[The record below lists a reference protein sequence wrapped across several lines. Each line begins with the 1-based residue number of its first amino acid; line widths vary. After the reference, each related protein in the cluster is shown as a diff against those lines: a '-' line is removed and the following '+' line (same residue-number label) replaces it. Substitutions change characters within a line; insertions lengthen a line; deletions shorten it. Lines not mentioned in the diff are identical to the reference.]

1 MSHLMR
7 SKFDADQHLKI
18 DWHFRM
24 YSGCCCCEIRSTH
37 DQLIY
42 CFAQSQDQIRLR
54 QNYQYP
60 TLKKY
65 YYLSRFQSYLI

>member
-1 MSHLMR
+1 MNHLMR
-7 SKFDADQHLKI
+7 SKFNVDQRLKI
-18 DWHFRM
+18 DWNFRM
-24 YSGCCCCEIRSTH
+24 YSRCYCCEIRSAH

-60 TLKKY
+60 TL
-65 YYLSRFQSYLI
+65 